1 MKRIILTE
9 SQYKRLVR
17 QNLNEQRVVYEDP
30 KDEKDINYD
39 MFSILD
45 SVAYILDGAF
55 NKKLYVKK
63 IEDGKVYID
72 KTKYT
77 QEEIDYIRKKFKIL
91 VNMDLSNVDKMFTND
106 SDLGF
111 DSGVDS
117 DYDWGDEEFVW
128 EVKTS
133 NVPESDSSWYLKEQT
148 ALRWYN
154 QTDTVYFK
162 DSKISVSGVI
172 YERYNNEKFKIC
184 AEYVDGVKN
193 GFYNEYYDNGQLRKK
208 YFNKNGSISGEYI
221 EYFEDGKL
229 RLEEFYKDGSIL
241 YMTEYRRDSSIRR
254 IKTKPD
260 ENEISFSEVM
270 KNINY
275 KVKK

>member
-39 MFSILD
+39 MFMILD
-45 SVAYILDGAF
+45 SVAYDLGGAYK
-55 NKKLYVKK
+55 KKLYVKR

-77 QEEIDYIRKKFKIL
+77 QEEIDYIRKGFKYL

-117 DYDWGDEEFVW
+117 DYDWGDEDITVIDDEGTTEVEDDERTAEIEDDESTAEIEDISYCDYGVNSKGQKRKFVPPPSMDIKFYQDILKSIGANVTCQKMLFFYAW
-128 EVKTS
+128 RTGESSKSSYNPFATTQPNEV
-133 NVPESDSSWYLKEQT
+133 NEGCYYNCLK
-148 ALRWYN
+148 
-154 QTDTVYFK
+154 
-162 DSKISVSGVI
+162 SGVG
-172 YERYNNEKFKIC
+172 YTPVGCREC
-184 AEYVDGVKN
+184 PSGTSPGV
-193 GFYNEYYDNGQLRKK
+193 R
-208 YFNKNGSISGEYI
+208 
-221 EYFEDGKL
+221 
-229 RLEEFYKDGSIL
+229 
-241 YMTEYRRDSSIRR
+241 
-254 IKTKPD
+254 
-260 ENEISFSEVM
+260 
-270 KNINY
+270 NY
-275 KVKK
+275 

>member
-45 SVAYILDGAF
+45 SVAYILDGVF
-55 NKKLYVKK
+55 NKKLYVKR

-91 VNMDLSNVDKMFTND
+91 VNMNFSNVDKMFTND

-117 DYDWGDEEFVW
+117 DYDWGDEDITVIDDEGTAEVEDDESTAEIEDDESTAEVEDISYCDYGVNSKGQKRKFVPPP
-128 EVKTS
+128 S
-133 NVPESDSSWYLKEQT
+133 MD
-148 ALRWYN
+148 
-154 QTDTVYFK
+154 
-162 DSKISVSGVI
+162 I
-172 YERYNNEKFKIC
+172 KF
-184 AEYVDGVKN
+184 YQD
-193 GFYNEYYDNGQLRKK
+193 
-208 YFNKNGSISGEYI
+208 
-221 EYFEDGKL
+221 
-229 RLEEFYKDGSIL
+229 IL
-241 YMTEYRRDSSIRR
+241 
-254 IKTKPD
+254 
-260 ENEISFSEVM
+260 
-270 KNINY
+270 
-275 KVKK
+275 